1 MEDTERIKSFLKMVV
16 QKLDSKAD
24 WSEKELERQ
33 CDNFLKQMDSGDGSV
48 DIDNMVI
55 NGSKYSDG
63 EIWLSIG
70 CTDF

>member
-1 MEDTERIKSFLKMVV
+1 MVV

-24 WSEKELERQ
+24 WRGKELERQ

-63 EIWLSIG
+63 
-70 CTDF
+70 

>member
-1 MEDTERIKSFLKMVV
+1 MVV

-33 CDNFLKQMDSGDGSV
+33 CDNFLKQMGSGDGSV

>member
-1 MEDTERIKSFLKMVV
+1 MVV
-16 QKLDSKAD
+16 QKLDS
-24 WSEKELERQ
+24 EGGLERKKNWSNG
-33 CDNFLKQMDSGDGSV
+33 CDNLLKQMDSGDGGV

-63 EIWLSIG
+63 EIWLSID